1 MRPDDAS
8 YRVGVHTWNGVAS
21 GMLADRVFT
30 FVP

>member
-8 YRVGVHTWNGVAS
+8 YRVGVHIWQGISS
-21 GMLADRVFT
+21 GFLADRLFA